1 MSEAALPEAFEDL
14 APWLDWALEPE
25 RARTA
30 KKVASSMEE
39 LRAFYD
45 AVMPRMEEIIAY
57 RHPAGVGATTRP
69 ACVSPPVPAGSMCC
83 PGRGV
88 EKNLKGR
95 AGRRRRNT
103 MRRVRAG
110 PPAHRLYLL
119 TLSLVEVANLVE
131 LYKRREV
138 IEACD
143 PLHFNPQH

>member
-1 MSEAALPEAFEDL
+1 MAEAALPEAFEDL

-45 AVMPRMEEIIAY
+45 AVMPRMEEIIDY
-57 RHPAGVGATTRP
+57 LDGVADGDGRP
-69 ACVSPPVPAGSMCC
+69 
-83 PGRGV
+83 
-88 EKNLKGR
+88 
-95 AGRRRRNT
+95 T
-103 MRRVRAG
+103 Q
-110 PPAHRLYLL
+110 AHRLYLL

-131 LYKRREV
+131 IYKRREV

-143 PLHFNPQH
+143 PLHFNPQR

>member
-1 MSEAALPEAFEDL
+1 MSGKREAERIRTMADATLPEAFEDL

-57 RHPAGVGATTRP
+57 LDSIPSDDRP
-69 ACVSPPVPAGSMCC
+69 A
-83 PGRGV
+83 
-88 EKNLKGR
+88 
-95 AGRRRRNT
+95 
-103 MRRVRAG
+103 
-110 PPAHRLYLL
+110 PAHRLYLL
-119 TLSLVEVANLVE
+119 TLSLIEVSNLVE